1 MGALKRLRLYL
12 YTGFMDGWM
21 EDFFLFFFF
30 GLTISNVEIYREFYR
45 FIESVNEF
53 ILIEFLLLRENNI
66 DKIFF

>member
-1 MGALKRLRLYL
+1 MG
-12 YTGFMDGWM
+12 GWKI
-21 EDFFLFFFF
+21 FFLFFFF

-66 DKIFF
+66 DKNFF